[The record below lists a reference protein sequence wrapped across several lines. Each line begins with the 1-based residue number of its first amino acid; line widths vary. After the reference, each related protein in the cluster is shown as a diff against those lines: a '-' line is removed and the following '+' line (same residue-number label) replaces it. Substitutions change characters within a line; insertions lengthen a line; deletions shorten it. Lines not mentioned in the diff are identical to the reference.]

1 MQRRRAA
8 ASGRGGP
15 VEATAGGAATFVTA
29 PPTPDT
35 TSRVPTDA
43 IGGRGGVG
51 RGGTGRGGHATP
63 PPKTA
68 RPNPRPAPAR
78 WAGMARHPAP
88 AANGAAPDDDRRRVP
103 LTASL
108 GRILQFAR
116 PYRGRLAVAIV
127 LTLLSTAAGLVV
139 PLGLKGL
146 LDSVFEASDGG
157 LLNTLAVGLLALFAV
172 QAVLGFGGTYLME
185 WTGERV
191 VTDLRRTLYESL
203 HRLGLRFFSDQR
215 TGEITSR
222 LTNDVSKVQSAAT
235 SDLAESLRLTLTL
248 VGSVGLMLYLNWRL
262 SLVVFAVV
270 PPVAVAMRSFGLVV
284 RKLSRTIQDRLAET
298 TAIAEE
304 AISSVRVVQ
313 AFAREAYE
321 VDRYGTAV
329 ESLFGTAKRRAW
341 IVAAFWSSVG
351 LLFMTALVVIFWFG
365 GREVIAGRLTAG
377 DLVAFIVYALNIAR
391 TVGGAGRIYTSL
403 QSAAGASERLFD
415 LLDTEPDIADAPGAT
430 PLGRVRGAVTF
441 RDAWFGYDPDEPILR
456 GVSLEAA
463 PGETVA
469 LVGPSGAGKT
479 TLLNLIPRFYDVD
492 AGAVLVDGRD
502 VREVT
507 VRSLREAVS
516 VVAQDVELF
525 GTSILENIR
534 YGRLDATV
542 EEVEEAAR
550 AAHAHDFI
558 LGLPGGY
565 ATEVGERGVKLSGG
579 QRQRVAIARALL
591 KDPPVLLLDEAT
603 SALDAESEAAVQDA
617 LAVLMRGRTTF
628 VIAHRL
634 ATVRDADRILVLDAG
649 RVVERGTHDAL
660 VAQGGLYARLA
671 ARQFD
676 LERAAS
682 DVLTP

>member
-1 MQRRRAA
+1 
-8 ASGRGGP
+8 
-15 VEATAGGAATFVTA
+15 
-29 PPTPDT
+29 
-35 TSRVPTDA
+35 
-43 IGGRGGVG
+43 
-51 RGGTGRGGHATP
+51 
-63 PPKTA
+63 
-68 RPNPRPAPAR
+68 
-78 WAGMARHPAP
+78 MARHPAP
-88 AANGAAPDDDRRRVP
+88 PRPDDEPERRLSLV
-103 LTASL
+103 ASL
-108 GRILQFAR
+108 GRILQFAK
-116 PYRGRLAVAIV
+116 PYRVRLGIAVA

-157 LLNTLAVGLLALFAV
+157 LLNTLALGLLVLFVV
-172 QAVLGFGGTYLME
+172 QAALGFGGTYLME

-191 VTDLRRTLYESL
+191 VTDLRRTLYAAL

-235 SDLAESLRLTLTL
+235 SDLAESLRLVLTL
-248 VGSVGLMLYLNWRL
+248 VGSVALMLYLNWRL

-270 PPVAVAMRSFGLVV
+270 PPVAFAMRHFGLVV

-304 AISSVRVVQ
+304 AISAVRVVQ
-313 AFAREAYE
+313 AFAREPYE
-321 VDRYGTAV
+321 VERYGTAV
-329 ESLFGTAKRRAW
+329 EDLFGTAKRRAW

-365 GREVIAGRLTAG
+365 GREVIADRLTAG

-415 LLDTEPDIADAPGAT
+415 LLDTPPDVTDAPGAA
-430 PLGRVRGAVTF
+430 PLPAVRGAVAFDGVT
-441 RDAWFGYDPDEPILR
+441 FGYDAGEPILR
-456 GVSLEAA
+456 GVSLDAD

-492 AGAVLVDGRD
+492 AGAVTVDGRD
-502 VREVT
+502 VRDVT

-525 GTSILENIR
+525 GTSIRENIR
-534 YGRLDATV
+534 YGRLEATDA
-542 EEVEEAAR
+542 EVEEAAR
-550 AAHAHDFI
+550 AAHAHAFVV
-558 LGLPGGY
+558 GLPDGY
-565 ATEVGERGVKLSGG
+565 DTAVGERGVKLSGG

-591 KDPPVLLLDEAT
+591 KDPPILLLDEAT
-603 SALDAESEAAVQDA
+603 SALDSESEAAVQDA

-634 ATVRDADRILVLDAG
+634 ATVRDADRIVVLDAG
-649 RVVERGTHDAL
+649 RVVERGTHDEL
-660 VAQGGLYARLA
+660 VAEGGLYARLA

-676 LERAAS
+676 LEHAAS
-682 DVLTP
+682 DLV

>member
-1 MQRRRAA
+1 MA
-8 ASGRGGP
+8 
-15 VEATAGGAATFVTA
+15 A
-29 PPTPDT
+29 PP
-35 TSRVPTDA
+35 A
-43 IGGRGGVG
+43 
-51 RGGTGRGGHATP
+51 P
-63 PPKTA
+63 PPA
-68 RPNPRPAPAR
+68 D
-78 WAGMARHPAP
+78 
-88 AANGAAPDDDRRRVP
+88 GAETRRIP
-103 LTASL
+103 LLASL
-108 GRILQFAR
+108 GRILAFAK
-116 PYRGRLAVAIV
+116 PYRVRLGIAVA

-146 LDSVFEASDGG
+146 LDSVFEASNGG
-157 LLNTLAVGLLALFAV
+157 LLNTLALGLLGLFVV
-172 QAVLGFGGTYLME
+172 QAILGFGGTYLME

-191 VTDLRRTLYESL
+191 VTDLRRTLYAAL

-222 LTNDVSKVQSAAT
+222 LTNDVSKVQSVAT
-235 SDLAESLRLTLTL
+235 SDLAETLRLALTL
-248 VGSVGLMLYLNWRL
+248 VGSVALMLYLNWRL

-270 PPVAVAMRSFGLVV
+270 PPVAFAMRHFGLVV

-304 AISSVRVVQ
+304 AISAVRVVQ

-321 VDRYGTAV
+321 VDRYGVAV
-329 ESLFGTAKRRAW
+329 EDLFGTAKRRAW

-415 LLDTEPDIADAPGAT
+415 LLDTEPEIRDAPDAR
-430 PLGRVRGAVTF
+430 PLADVRGAVAF
-441 RDAWFGYDPDEPILR
+441 RDVSFGYDPGDPILR
-456 GVSLEAA
+456 DVSLEAA

-479 TLLNLIPRFYDVD
+479 TLLNLIPRFYDAD
-492 AGAVLVDGRD
+492 AGAVLVDDRD
-502 VREVT
+502 VRTVT

-525 GTSILENIR
+525 GTSIADNIR
-534 YGRLDATV
+534 YGRLGASDEA
-542 EEVEEAAR
+542 VEEAAR
-550 AAHAHDFI
+550 AAHAHEFI
-558 LGLPGGY
+558 LGLGAGY

-591 KDPPVLLLDEAT
+591 KDPPILLLDEAT
-603 SALDAESEAAVQDA
+603 SALDSESEAAVQDA
-617 LAVLMRGRTTF
+617 LAVLMEGRTTF

-634 ATVRDADRILVLDAG
+634 ATVRDADRILVLDGG
-649 RVVERGTHDAL
+649 RIVERGTHDAL
-660 VAQGGLYARLA
+660 VAEGGLYARLA
-671 ARQFD
+671 ERQFASADVPVADVD
-676 LERAAS
+676 LGAGDADRSAPVAA
-682 DVLTP
+682 

>member
-1 MQRRRAA
+1 M
-8 ASGRGGP
+8 P
-15 VEATAGGAATFVTA
+15 
-29 PPTPDT
+29 
-35 TSRVPTDA
+35 
-43 IGGRGGVG
+43 
-51 RGGTGRGGHATP
+51 
-63 PPKTA
+63 
-68 RPNPRPAPAR
+68 
-78 WAGMARHPAP
+78 HPAP
-88 AANGAAPDDDRRRVP
+88 PDAAETPRAP
-103 LTASL
+103 LLASL
-108 GRILQFAR
+108 GRILAFAK
-116 PYRGRLAVAIV
+116 PYRVRLGIAVA

-146 LDSVFEASDGG
+146 LDSVFEASNAG
-157 LLNTLAVGLLALFAV
+157 LLNTLALGLLGLFVV
-172 QAVLGFGGTYLME
+172 QAALGFGGTYLME

-191 VTDLRRTLYESL
+191 VTDLRRTLYTAL

-235 SDLAESLRLTLTL
+235 SDLAESLRLVLTL
-248 VGSVGLMLYLNWRL
+248 VGSVALMLYLNWRL

-270 PPVAVAMRSFGLVV
+270 PPVAFAMRKFGLVV
-284 RKLSRTIQDRLAET
+284 RELSRTIQDRLAET

-304 AISSVRVVQ
+304 AISAVRVVQ

-329 ESLFGTAKRRAW
+329 EALFGTAKRRAW
-341 IVAAFWSSVG
+341 VVAAFWSSVG

-365 GREVIAGRLTAG
+365 GREVIADRLTAG

-403 QSAAGASERLFD
+403 QSAAGASERIFD
-415 LLDTEPDIADAPGAT
+415 LLDTAPDVADAPGAV
-430 PLGRVRGAVTF
+430 PLPRPARGAVAF
-441 RDAWFGYDPDEPILR
+441 RGVTFGYDAGEPILR
-456 GVSLEAA
+456 DVTFEAE

-492 AGAVLVDGRD
+492 AGAVEVDGHD
-502 VREVT
+502 VRALT
-507 VRSLREAVS
+507 VRSVREATA

-525 GTSILENIR
+525 GTSIRENIR
-534 YGRLDATV
+534 YGRLDATDA
-542 EEVEEAAR
+542 EVEDAAR
-550 AAHAHDFI
+550 AAHAHDFVR
-558 LGLPGGY
+558 GLPGGY
-565 ATEVGERGVKLSGG
+565 DTEVGERGVKLSGG

-591 KDPPVLLLDEAT
+591 KDPPLLLLDEAT

-634 ATVRDADRILVLDAG
+634 ATVRDADRILVLDRG
-649 RVVERGTHDAL
+649 RIVEEGTHDAL
-660 VAQGGLYARLA
+660 VARGGLYARLA

-676 LERAAS
+676 APAEGTGDGADRPAPA
-682 DVLTP
+682 VAR

>member
-1 MQRRRAA
+1 MAR
-8 ASGRGGP
+8 P
-15 VEATAGGAATFVTA
+15 PA
-29 PPTPDT
+29 PP
-35 TSRVPTDA
+35 A
-43 IGGRGGVG
+43 
-51 RGGTGRGGHATP
+51 
-63 PPKTA
+63 
-68 RPNPRPAPAR
+68 PRDEPAR
-78 WAGMARHPAP
+78 RLS
-88 AANGAAPDDDRRRVP
+88 

-116 PYRGRLAVAIV
+116 PYRVRLGIAVA

-157 LLNTLAVGLLALFAV
+157 LLNTLALGLMALFVV
-172 QAVLGFGGTYLME
+172 QAALGFGGTYLME

-191 VTDLRRTLYESL
+191 VTDLRRTLYTAL

-235 SDLAESLRLTLTL
+235 SDLAESLRLALTL

-270 PPVAVAMRSFGLVV
+270 PPVAFAMRHFGLVV

-304 AISSVRVVQ
+304 AISAVRVVQ
-313 AFAREAYE
+313 AFAREPYE
-321 VDRYGTAV
+321 VERYGAAV
-329 ESLFGTAKRRAW
+329 EDLFGTARRRAW

-365 GREVIAGRLTAG
+365 GREVIADRLTAG

-415 LLDTEPDIADAPGAT
+415 LLDTEPDVEDAPGAV
-430 PLGRVRGAVTF
+430 PLPHVAGAVAL
-441 RDAWFGYDPDEPILR
+441 RDVTFGYDPDEPILR
-456 GVSLEAA
+456 GVSLEAD

-492 AGAVLVDGRD
+492 AGAVTVDGRD
-502 VREVT
+502 VRDVT

-525 GTSILENIR
+525 GTSIRENVR
-534 YGRLDATV
+534 YGRLDATDA
-542 EEVEEAAR
+542 EVEDAAR
-550 AAHAHDFI
+550 AAHAHEFVV
-558 LGLPGGY
+558 GLPNGY
-565 ATEVGERGVKLSGG
+565 DTAVGERGVKLSGG

-591 KDPPVLLLDEAT
+591 KDPPILLLDEAT
-603 SALDAESEAAVQDA
+603 SALDSESEAAVQDA

-634 ATVRDADRILVLDAG
+634 ATVRDADRIVVLDAG
-649 RVVERGTHDAL
+649 RVVERGTHEQL
-660 VAQGGLYARLA
+660 VAEGGLYARLA

-676 LERAAS
+676 LEHAAS
-682 DVLTP
+682 DLAA